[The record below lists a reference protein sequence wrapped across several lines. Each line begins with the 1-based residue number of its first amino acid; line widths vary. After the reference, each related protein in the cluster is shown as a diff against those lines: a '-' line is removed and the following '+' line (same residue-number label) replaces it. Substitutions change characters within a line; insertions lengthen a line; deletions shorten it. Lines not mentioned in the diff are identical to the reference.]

1 MPVGGQLCGLIG
13 YGNGYGNGYGAGYLI
28 PSTIAISADDYKRLI
43 KAICA
48 RAFGLVG
55 YYCAYHLSE
64 RSIKVNRAR
73 AVGLIVL

>member
-28 PSTIAISADDYKRLI
+28 PSTIAISADDYKRPI

-48 RAFGLVG
+48 RAVGLVG
-55 YYCAYHLSE
+55 YYCAYIFPNDQSKSIAPE
-64 RSIKVNRAR
+64 R
-73 AVGLIVL
+73 LVL